1 VTAQLST
8 PGVFPAA
15 RGPALLALA
24 LAIPTLLL
32 AVLQVGPALPALWRD
47 GAAGYDPQRLIL
59 LYSTLPRLAMAVM
72 CGGALAAS
80 GALLQQALR
89 NPLASSTTLGI
100 DAGARLALA
109 LATLFAPALLGWGRD
124 LVALLGSSLAAALV
138 FALARRQDF
147 APVPLVL
154 SGLLVGLYCG
164 ALASVLTL
172 IDSRWLVSLFIWG
185 SGSLTQQSWTP
196 AADLA
201 LRLGIAAP
209 FALLLLRP
217 LSLLELGDEAAKGL
231 GLPVSRLRLGAIA
244 LSVALSA
251 VTVSAVG
258 VIGFV
263 GLVAPIM
270 ARLSG
275 ARDFPARLLWSGVI
289 GALLLLLTDL
299 SVQLAAGISADLV
312 PTGAVT
318 ALLGSPILLWLLPRL
333 QATMRPAAR
342 HSAGPRPIVGGG
354 RSLSFVAVL
363 ALGLVLLLAA
373 VLLLGRSPAGGWH
386 WLGLSDMS
394 AILPWRWPRVLA
406 VAAAGVLLAVAGFVL
421 QRLTGN
427 EMASPE
433 ILGVSAGATFAVAIA
448 LFSIGTLSPGAT
460 LLAAFVGA
468 LVTLLVIL
476 ALGRRSGYA
485 PERMLLAGIAIS
497 ALLDAVI
504 GMLSAA
510 GDPRA
515 VQLLSWMAGAASAV
529 EPLSALTAAG
539 AAVLVV
545 LIALPA
551 GRPLALLGLGSATAG
566 SLGLEVRAARLALLA
581 LAALATA
588 AATPVVGPLTFV
600 GLIAPHLVRLV
611 GVRQVVPALLL
622 SAGTGAAILIAADWV
637 ARVIAFPFQLPTG
650 LVASL
655 VGAPV
660 LFWLLQRRAP

>member
-1 VTAQLST
+1 MT
-8 PGVFPAA
+8 PAVPAFGTFA
-15 RGPALLALA
+15 RMNGPALLALA
-24 LAIPTLLL
+24 LALPALVL
-32 AVLQVGPALPALWRD
+32 AVVLVGPDLPALWRD
-47 GAAGYDPQRLIL
+47 STEGYDPQRLVL
-59 LYSTLPRLAMAVM
+59 LYATLPRLVMAVM
-72 CGGALAAS
+72 CGGALAAA

-100 DAGARLALA
+100 DAGARLTLA
-109 LATLFAPALLGWGRD
+109 LATLFAPALFGWGRD

-138 FALARRQDF
+138 FALARRQNF

-185 SGSLTQQSWTP
+185 SGSLSQQSWTP

-201 LRLGIAAP
+201 LRLAIAAP
-209 FALLLLRP
+209 FVLLLLRP
-217 LSLLELGDEAAKGL
+217 LSLLELGDEAASGL
-231 GLPVSRLRLGAIA
+231 GLPVARLRLGAVA
-244 LSVALSA
+244 LAVALSS

-270 ARLSG
+270 ARLAG
-275 ARDFPARLLWSGVI
+275 ARDFPARLLWSAVI
-289 GALLLLLTDL
+289 GASLLLLTDL
-299 SVQLAAGISADLV
+299 LVQFAAGASSDLV

-333 QATMRPAAR
+333 QAAMQPPVARAAR
-342 HSAGPRPIVGGG
+342 PTLSG
-354 RSLSFVAVL
+354 RGNRSRVAAIAV
-363 ALGLVLLLAA
+363 ALGLVLLFA
-373 VLLLGRSPAGGWH
+373 VALFLGRAPDGGWS
-386 WLGLSDMS
+386 WLGSSDMAS
-394 AILPWRWPRVLA
+394 ILPWRWPRTLA
-406 VAAAGVLLAVAGFVL
+406 VAAAGMLLATAGFVL

-448 LFSIGTLSPGAT
+448 LFAAGTLSPGGTLIAAFAGALAT
-460 LLAAFVGA
+460 LL
-468 LVTLLVIL
+468 LILL
-476 ALGRRSGYA
+476 LGRRSGYA

-504 GMLSAA
+504 GVLSAT

-515 VQLLSWMAGAASAV
+515 VQLLSWMAGAAATV
-529 EPLSALTAAG
+529 EPSGALTAA
-539 AAVLVV
+539 AAAALVL
-545 LIALPA
+545 ALAVPT
-551 GRPLALLGLGSATAG
+551 GRPLALLALGSAPAA
-566 SLGLEVRAARLALLA
+566 SLGLDVKASRLFLLA

-611 GVRQVVPALLL
+611 GVRQVGSALLL
-622 SAGTGAAILIAADWV
+622 SAGTGAAILVAADWV
-637 ARVIAFPFQLPTG
+637 ARVVAFPFQLPTG

-660 LFWLLQRRAP
+660 LFWLLQRRLP

>member
-1 VTAQLST
+1 M
-8 PGVFPAA
+8 
-15 RGPALLALA
+15 RGPALLAFCFA
-24 LAIPTLLL
+24 LPTLVLTILL
-32 AVLQVGPALPALWRD
+32 IGPALAVVWRESAVAYAP
-47 GAAGYDPQRLIL
+47 GRMVL
-59 LYSTLPRLAMAVM
+59 LYALLPRLVMAVL
-72 CGGALAAS
+72 CGTALAAS

-89 NPLASSTTLGI
+89 NPLASPTTLGI

-124 LVALLGSSLAAALV
+124 LVALAGSSLAAALV

-164 ALASVLTL
+164 ALASILTL

-185 SGSLTQQSWTP
+185 SGSLSQQSWTP
-196 AADLA
+196 SLDLA
-201 LRLGIAAP
+201 LRLGLAAP

-217 LSLLELGDEAAKGL
+217 LSLLELGDDAARGL
-231 GLPVSRLRLGAIA
+231 GLPVARLRLEAVA
-244 LSVALSA
+244 LAVALSA
-251 VTVSAVG
+251 FTVSAVG

-270 ARLSG
+270 ARLAG
-275 ARDFPARLLWSGVI
+275 ARDFRARLLWSSVI

-299 SVQLAAGISADLV
+299 LVQFAAGASSDLV

-318 ALLGSPILLWLLPRL
+318 AILGSPILLWLLPRL
-333 QATMRPAAR
+333 QGAMRPPSAR
-342 HSAGPRPIVGGG
+342 GSHGALARRPG
-354 RSLSFVAVL
+354 RS
-363 ALGLVLLLAA
+363 GLWLAA
-373 VLLLGRSPAGGWH
+373 TGLGTALLIAAALFLGRAPEGEWH
-386 WLGLSDMS
+386 WLGRSDMTTV
-394 AILPWRWPRVLA
+394 LPWRWPRVLA
-406 VAAAGVLLAVAGFVL
+406 VVSAGALLASAGFSL
-421 QRLTGN
+421 QRLTRN

-433 ILGVSAGATFAVAIA
+433 ILGISAGSTFAVAIA
-448 LFSIGTLSPGAT
+448 LFGFGTLSPSGALMAAFAGALAT
-460 LLAAFVGA
+460 LFL
-468 LVTLLVIL
+468 IL

-504 GMLSAA
+504 GVVTAA

-515 VQLLSWMAGAASAV
+515 VQLLSWMAGATSTV
-529 EPLSALTAAG
+529 EPFGAVMAAG
-539 AAVLVV
+539 AAALVLVLAV
-545 LIALPA
+545 LA
-551 GRPLALLGLGSATAG
+551 GRPLELLSLGPATAASLGLG
-566 SLGLEVRAARLALLA
+566 VRTARLLLLA

-600 GLIAPHLVRLV
+600 GLIAPHLVRLA
-611 GVRQVVPALLL
+611 GVRAVVPALLL
-622 SAGTGAAILIAADWV
+622 SAVAGASILVAADWV
-637 ARVIAFPFQLPTG
+637 ARVATFPFQLPTG

-660 LFWLLQRRAP
+660 LFWLLQRRVS